1 MKIGF
6 KIGFFDALFQ
16 VLRALERVFGREK
29 EKSLKKSIK
38 LTFRGGGAPLHYGP
52 AGQINKKLK
61 LTSSAPK
68 TAARGSK
75 LRPWA
80 LQMISSQATL

>member
-1 MKIGF
+1 MSKMVKNGH
-6 KIGFFDALFQ
+6 
-16 VLRALERVFGREK
+16 
-29 EKSLKKSIK
+29 KKIK
-38 LTFRGGGAPLHYGP
+38 LIRKINLSNDGNRRTPPHYGP

-80 LQMISSQATL
+80 LQMICSL